1 MTFKRRN
8 RNNSNSG
15 RTQNSQNQSS
25 KRNNNTTNSNG
36 KARFNKVS
44 EFKFQLQDSGNKKA
58 YTFEKIKE
66 AVILK
71 IQTDFQAGRYVVS
84 SLRSKVKSGPP
95 TPTRETSSK
104 ANEDERRIEQ
114 ETLNRKYEAKLV
126 HFFKQ
131 EEDFQDNW
139 IKAYGLIYRSY
150 CTREMQIA
158 LKELSNFEVD
168 VLDNPLQLLEEIER
182 LMHVPRRAVYPT
194 LALIETLNNLMS
206 L

>member
-8 RNNSNSG
+8 RGNTNSG
-15 RTQNSQNQSS
+15 RTQNSQNNQGN
-25 KRNNNTTNSNG
+25 KRNNSTSNSSG
-36 KARFNKVS
+36 KAKFNKVA
-44 EFKFQLQDSGNKKA
+44 EFKFQLQDSGNRKA

-84 SLRSKVKSGPP
+84 SLRSKAKSGPP

-104 ANEDERRIEQ
+104 ANEDKRKVEQ

-131 EEDFQDNW
+131 EEDFEDNW

-150 CTREMQIA
+150 CTRGDANSVKGVKQ
-158 LKELSNFEVD
+158 F
-168 VLDNPLQLLEEIER
+168 
-182 LMHVPRRAVYPT
+182 
-194 LALIETLNNLMS
+194 
-206 L
+206 

>member
-1 MTFKRRN
+1 MTSKRRN

-15 RTQNSQNQSS
+15 RTQNSQNQGN

-66 AVILK
+66 AVILE

-104 ANEDERRIEQ
+104 MNEDERKIKQ
-114 ETLNRKYEAKLV
+114 ETLNCKYEAKLV

-150 CTREMQIA
+150 YTREIQIA
-158 LKELSNFEVD
+158 LKELSN
-168 VLDNPLQLLEEIER
+168 LR
-182 LMHVPRRAVYPT
+182 LMY
-194 LALIETLNNLMS
+194 
-206 L
+206 

>member
-8 RNNSNSG
+8 RSNANSG
-15 RTQNSQNQSS
+15 RTQNSQNQGN
-25 KRNNNTTNSNG
+25 KRNNSTNNSNG
-36 KARFNKVS
+36 KARFNNKVA

-104 ANEDERRIEQ
+104 TNEDERKIE
-114 ETLNRKYEAKLV
+114 
-126 HFFKQ
+126 
-131 EEDFQDNW
+131 
-139 IKAYGLIYRSY
+139 
-150 CTREMQIA
+150 
-158 LKELSNFEVD
+158 
-168 VLDNPLQLLEEIER
+168 
-182 LMHVPRRAVYPT
+182 
-194 LALIETLNNLMS
+194 
-206 L
+206 